1 MRAAER
7 FERALCASA
16 RRAGARI
23 AISSHAAREWRSAT
37 FSGARHVVEAC
48 GTHGDALD
56 TWLSTLSDAE
66 LAVPG
71 HVVAELRVGAR
82 ASDGGDARFMLEGV
96 TVALA

>member
-16 RRAGARI
+16 RRAGVHLAI
-23 AISSHAAREWRSAT
+23 ASHAAREWRSAT

-48 GTHGDALD
+48 GTRGAALD
-56 TWLSTLSDAE
+56 AWLEALVDSE
-66 LAVPG
+66 LTVPG
-71 HVVAELRVGAR
+71 HVVAELRVGAH
-82 ASDGGDARFMLEGV
+82 AGEGGDARFRLEGV